1 VGKTASLGPVPGG
14 LPGPGYTPSVGA
26 PLTVDG
32 YNVIYAWD
40 DLRELLDVSL
50 ELARD
55 RLVERLSTLVHLTDT
70 EVTVVF
76 DAGHGVS
83 AAGSQEV
90 RDGVR
95 MVFTRRGT
103 TADHLIERCAYQ
115 ARRRGQHLEVA
126 TSDRF
131 HGAMLRGMGAAVI
144 DAREL
149 RRRVERAEAEVSRR
163 LAAPG

>member
-1 VGKTASLGPVPGG
+1 M
-14 LPGPGYTPSVGA
+14 GA
-26 PLTVDG
+26 LTVDG

-40 DLRELLDVSL
+40 DLRELMGVSL
-50 ELARD
+50 EVARD
-55 RLVERLSTLVHLTDT
+55 RLVQRLSTLVHVAGT

-76 DAGHGVS
+76 DAGRGVS
-83 AAGSQEV
+83 TAGSQEV

-103 TADHLIERCAYQ
+103 TADHLIERSAYQ
-115 ARRRGQHLEVA
+115 ARRRGQPLEVA

-144 DAREL
+144 DASEL
-149 RRRVERAEAEVSRR
+149 RRRVERAEAEIGKR
-163 LAAPG
+163 LAASR